1 MQRLFLG
8 RTGLAVTP
16 LGMGLAAIGRPAY
29 INLGR
34 ERDLPLDRGPE
45 ALRERAHQLLDR
57 AYQLGVRYFDV
68 ARSYGL
74 AEDFLASWLRR
85 REPLPEAVVCG
96 SKWGYSYVGDWRMDV
111 PVHELKDH
119 SLATLQRQYKESR
132 ALLGP
137 HLQLYQVHS
146 ATIESGV
153 LENSQV
159 LGELVRMRSDGIAV
173 GLTVSGPGQAEVV
186 DRVLAVSVDGVN
198 PFSTVQATWNLLEP
212 SAGAALGRA
221 HAAGWGVLVKEALA
235 NGRLLAPDAPGLAR
249 LRQLARDREVGVDA
263 ICLAAVLSQPWAD
276 VALLGA
282 VTEVQVES
290 NAEAATLHLSRA
302 DLDEMDRLREPAP
315 QYWSRRRAL
324 SWS

>member
-1 MQRLFLG
+1 MQRLSLG
-8 RTGLAVTP
+8 RTGLSVTP
-16 LGMGLAAIGRPAY
+16 LGLGLAAIGRPAY

-34 ERDLPLDRGPE
+34 EGDLPSERGPE
-45 ALRERAHQLLDR
+45 ALRQRAHQLLDR

-74 AEDFLASWLRR
+74 AEDFLASWLRL
-85 REPLPEAVVCG
+85 REPLPEPVVCG
-96 SKWGYSYVGDWRMDV
+96 SKWGYTYVGEWRMDA

-119 SLATLQRQYKESR
+119 SLATLQRQYQESR
-132 ALLGP
+132 DLLGH

-146 ATIESGV
+146 ATVESGV
-153 LENSQV
+153 LENSEV
-159 LGELVRMRSDGIAV
+159 LAELVRMRSDGIAI
-173 GLTVSGPGQAEVV
+173 GLTVSGPSQAEVI
-186 DRVLAVSVDGVN
+186 DTALAVSVDGVN

-235 NGRLLAPDAPGLAR
+235 NGRLLASDAPGLAG
-249 LRQLARDREVGVDA
+249 LRELARDRGVGADA
-263 ICLAAVLSQPWAD
+263 LCLASVLAQPWAD
-276 VALLGA
+276 VVLSGA
-282 VTEVQVES
+282 VTVGQVEG
-290 NAEAATLHLSRA
+290 NAAAAAIGLSQA
-302 DLDEMDRLREPAP
+302 DLDGLDGVREPAS